1 MVCKTVGQQGVG
13 QHQAWYYLGRLNIL
27 QCMRLYRIHSKG
39 AGTFLKRLKKLP
51 DVIVRPKSFI
61 CHPWQLEKNANVACS
76 CADQPG
82 WVREPQTSHPY
93 LSTVSSC
100 HPVPHAPKTRMWSGK
115 GGAGLPR
122 ANCLLK
128 WKDWLYGLGESGWC
142 NALWQDCR
150 HSILLW
156 KEGEVWQQTT
166 TQHTGNWED
175 AKYPSD
181 VNDATSSS
189 SKLQAG
195 VLWHC
200 PKTALSS
207 LSCSS
212 HPDTS

>member
-1 MVCKTVGQQGVG
+1 
-13 QHQAWYYLGRLNIL
+13 
-27 QCMRLYRIHSKG
+27 
-39 AGTFLKRLKKLP
+39 
-51 DVIVRPKSFI
+51 
-61 CHPWQLEKNANVACS
+61 
-76 CADQPG
+76 
-82 WVREPQTSHPY
+82 
-93 LSTVSSC
+93 
-100 HPVPHAPKTRMWSGK
+100 MWSGK

-207 LSCSS
+207 LSCFS
-212 HPDTS
+212 HPDTSEHIRKSKCCTYTDWLCDKIFCSTERCSGDREKAWSELIGQILSNFPQPFHEQYLETKDASPVYYNHILLMFCWCSTSTECCFTQACNL